1 MTATKLATD
10 NCKSAKDFLA
20 NLPEVLE
27 KARVEGG
34 IKGMSVAIMHKGEL
48 VFAEGFGKR
57 NQIDPFTKET
67 VSHLASV
74 TKAFTATA
82 IGELVAEGKM
92 DWDKTPVSQYLPEF
106 QLKDPVLTS
115 QLTLADMLAHRT
127 PMPSIDIAWFRNKD
141 STRDLIKQLR
151 HLNLPTTKMSP
162 IVNYNNIIYAVAGE
176 AGAEVAGMT
185 YAELIKAKLLEPLGL
200 KDSGLSLPEMEKLP
214 NFARPYN
221 AATFDDAKKGVYEEG
236 YMDDI
241 HMADAAAGDIYM
253 NILDLVKWG
262 QVILKEGELD
272 GKQVLNKKSVQETL
286 KPHNIKRSKA
296 RMPEFAPTTGYGL
309 GWFLDSYKGHTIVH
323 HSGSNPGY
331 RSNLAFFPDDDLV
344 IAHLA
349 NLQVTDLPSSLPF
362 YIADNLL
369 NLPKTEDW
377 IHEYTLKKT
386 QETYDIYAMMAKN
399 DIPDRIEDK
408 PYTRDLIDYTGEYTN
423 PIYGKFTIT
432 LQEDGSGLYMKM
444 RTIESKLEHYHY
456 DSFKGFAHDFV
467 LKGNLLFT
475 FKTGSKGAVEAIEI
489 VLSLGD
495 DPELFKK
502 IETAKA
508 EEAAPKVEDAPKEE

>member
-1 MTATKLATD
+1 MTAAETISVD
-10 NCKSAKDFLA
+10 NKSAKDFLA

-27 KARVEGG
+27 KARIEGG

-57 NQIDPFTKET
+57 NQTDPFTKET

-127 PMPSIDIAWFRNKD
+127 PVPSIDRAWFRNKAP
-141 STRDLIKQLR
+141 TRDLIKQLK

-162 IVNYNNIIYAVAGE
+162 VVNYNNIIYAVAGE
-176 AGAEVAGMT
+176 AGAEVAKMT

-200 KDSGLSLPEMEKLP
+200 KDSGLSLPDMEKLP
-214 NFARPYN
+214 NFARPYD
-221 AATFDDAKKGVYEEG
+221 AATFDDSKKGVYEEG
-236 YMDDI
+236 YMDQI

-253 NILDLVKWG
+253 NVLDLVKWG

-272 GKQVLNKKSVQETL
+272 GKQVLNKESVQETL
-286 KPHNIKRSKA
+286 KPHNIMESKA
-296 RMPEFAPTTGYGL
+296 RKPDFAPTAGYSF
-309 GWFLDSYKGHTIVH
+309 GWILDSYKGHAIVH

-349 NLQVTDLPSSLPF
+349 NLHITDLPSSLPF
-362 YIADNLL
+362 YIADGLL
-369 NLPKTEDW
+369 NLHKTEDW

-386 QETYDIYAMMAKN
+386 QDTYDTYAMVAKN
-399 DIPDRIEDK
+399 GIPDRIEGK
-408 PYTRDLIDYTGEYTN
+408 PHSRELVDYTGEYTN
-423 PIYGKFTIT
+423 AIYGKFKIT
-432 LQEDGSGLYMKM
+432 LQKDGSGLYMTM
-444 RTIESKLEHYHY
+444 RTVESKLEHYHY
-456 DSFKGFAHDFV
+456 ESFKGFAHDFA
-467 LKGNLLFT
+467 LKENLLFT
-475 FKTGSKGAVEAIEI
+475 FQTGSKGTVDAIEI
-489 VLSLGD
+489 VLWLGD

-502 IETAKA
+502 TETSKS
-508 EEAAPKVEDAPKEE
+508 EEAVPKEE